1 MNCAL
6 LEHYEG
12 FDHPKLHLAIQVEY
26 TNIDTFPRF
35 EHSNHG
41 HNVLREL

>member
-35 EHSNHG
+35 EHSNHS
-41 HNVLREL
+41 HNVVREL